1 MWGVSAQL
9 LRKMEEAR
17 TPQAKQHCLG
27 AAIEAINYSY
37 SLSFPGREN
46 EKKATTEFLIPAL
59 LLVLFQAKLRH
70 PLATIKYMK
79 EYNQWISEYNQDEF
93 NRVTFHS
100 CITYLLEFDIKSV
113 SQNGNTIKE
122 SGNK

>member
-17 TPQAKQHCLG
+17 TPQAKQHYLG

-37 SLSFPGREN
+37 SLSYPGREN

-59 LLVLFQAKLRH
+59 LMVLSLAKLRH

-79 EYNQWISEYNQDEF
+79 DFNEWICDYN
-93 NRVTFHS
+93 
-100 CITYLLEFDIKSV
+100 
-113 SQNGNTIKE
+113 
-122 SGNK
+122 